1 LRGRAVSGRV
11 AGQSLCERV
20 ELLTPYILAR
30 SGPLIVAAAAP
41 GPGAPEGVREALCTL
56 LLGGRPRER
65 GLTLVK
71 ALALF
76 YGGLTLYYQ
85 DNDGG
90 ITLLSRILPS
100 LGVSVEGR
108 RACSPPVYSIEG
120 LLRLWARAS
129 TDSKEAIEALGSC
142 TLDPPG
148 YTLRPGGGEPLPPT
162 GVVLH

>member
-1 LRGRAVSGRV
+1 VGGRAASQG
-11 AGQSLCERV
+11 LCEGV

-41 GPGAPEGVREALCTL
+41 GPGAPGLVREELCTL
-56 LLGGRPRER
+56 LLGGEPRER
-65 GLTLVK
+65 GTILVK

-85 DNDGG
+85 DDNGTV
-90 ITLLSRILPS
+90 TLLSRILPS
-100 LGVSVEGR
+100 IDVSIAERPG
-108 RACSPPVYSIEG
+108 CSPPAYTVEE

-129 TDSKEAIEALGSC
+129 RDSEGAIRALGSC

-148 YTLRPGGGEPLPPT
+148 YSFRPGEGEPLPPT
-162 GVVLH
+162 GIILH